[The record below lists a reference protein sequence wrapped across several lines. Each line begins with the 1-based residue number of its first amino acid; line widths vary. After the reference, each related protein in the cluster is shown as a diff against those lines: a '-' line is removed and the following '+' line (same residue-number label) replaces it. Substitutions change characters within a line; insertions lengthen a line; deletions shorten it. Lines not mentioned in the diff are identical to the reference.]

1 MKKIYNQPTCLV
13 VALGTC
19 KMMAESLTIN
29 STTYDPN
36 DENTFIGSSDQ
47 ILTKENKNLWD
58 DEW

>member
-1 MKKIYNQPTCLV
+1 MKKIYNQPACLV
-13 VALGTC
+13 VALGTMH
-19 KMMAESLTIN
+19 MMAESLIIN

-36 DENTFIGSSDQ
+36 DENTFISSSDQ